1 MPPKPKEAPPVE
13 PPAPSERELERRKE
27 TREVIEQSFQD
38 IDSLVWSQ
46 VENSCTDRRA
56 RAWLSEFACM
66 SMEQVLLLAEI
77 AHDVDEFNRFK
88 DEEAIAPKIDIRAPG
103 SVPVKRRTK
112 SPTKPAAPLLRRSL
126 STRSVTRV
134 DVPPHT
140 AVQPI
145 KPPAVVASAA
155 TKPMRPP
162 SAKTGVSAPAVNGAG
177 RPQSAKS
184 PARAADRSGAA
195 SRPQSA
201 GSPVRAPAK
210 PRPSTAPPK
219 RTTGAS

>member
-1 MPPKPKEAPPVE
+1 MKCSADPYSV
-13 PPAPSERELERRKE
+13 RRKQLHRPTC
-27 TREVIEQSFQD
+27 TR
-38 IDSLVWSQ
+38 LVKR
-46 VENSCTDRRA
+46 VRLYVHGAGTFVRLDPLVLCFCVRR
-56 RAWLSEFACM
+56 RHGWRR
-66 SMEQVLLLAEI
+66 QVLLLAEI

-103 SVPVKRRTK
+103 RVPVKRRTK

-162 SAKTGVSAPAVNGAG
+162 SAKTAVSAPAVNGAG